1 MLLSEKGLSALKCTS
16 RLLFFKKIKKD
27 MIAGRRLLHAS
38 VEEVDNTS
46 VSVSLPKRSGQ
57 ECPTEHLMG
66 NTVPIHQKIS
76 EKLGGSIWRFSEEC
90 TDPHR
95 GVRALHDRTL
105 ALVCCARCQ
114 FPSHA
119 CSIPE
124 VK

>member
-1 MLLSEKGLSALKCTS
+1 
-16 RLLFFKKIKKD
+16 

-38 VEEVDNTS
+38 VEEVDDTS

-57 ECPTEHLMG
+57 ECPTERLTG
-66 NTVPIHQKIS
+66 NAVPIHQKRS
-76 EKLGGSIWRFSEEC
+76 EKRGGTIWHFSEEC

-95 GVRALHDRTL
+95 DARALHDRTL

-114 FPSHA
+114 FPSHT